1 MSWWLCP
8 NDPPCPHGAIVHD
21 IAEMDDEWP
30 TCCVEGC
37 SCGITPAAALAALA
51 SDPAPAV
58 AAGEQA
64 PREGA

>member
-21 IAEMDDEWP
+21 VEDYEDPSP

-37 SCGITPAAALAALA
+37 SCGHPV
-51 SDPAPAV
+51 PAV

-64 PREGA
+64 PPGGAT